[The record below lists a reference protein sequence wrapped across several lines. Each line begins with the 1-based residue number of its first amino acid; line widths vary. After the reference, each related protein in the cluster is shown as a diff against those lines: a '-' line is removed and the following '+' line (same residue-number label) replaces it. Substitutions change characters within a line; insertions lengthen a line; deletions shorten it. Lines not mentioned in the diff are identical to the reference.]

1 MMEVQ
6 TIYLCLVFLK
16 KAELALIDGASVL
29 ELGGKSSRPGYQD
42 ISPKE
47 EWNRLKGPLTALKEQ
62 FPQVTVAVDTD
73 EPFVMERVLD
83 AGVDIINDID
93 GFDTDEKLNI
103 ISAYKPAVVAMNN
116 GRAGY
121 PYSEELFDNLD
132 QAFSKKKLELMEC
145 GLDPRQIAIDPGVGF
160 FDPKRGSDSLLRA
173 KSSELLSRTGLP
185 VMIAISNKRFF

>member
-1 MMEVQ
+1 M
-6 TIYLCLVFLK
+6 
-16 KAELALIDGASVL
+16 
-29 ELGGKSSRPGYQD
+29 
-42 ISPKE
+42 
-47 EWNRLKGPLTALKEQ
+47 
-62 FPQVTVAVDTD
+62 TVAVDTD

-160 FDPKRGSDSLLRA
+160 F
-173 KSSELLSRTGLP
+173 
-185 VMIAISNKRFF
+185 